1 MVLNNNRKRKKQK
14 KLYLTEQENQQLNQ
28 RVQASQSPSFQNF
41 ALQMLLTGQ
50 VVHRDFS
57 ELKQLRFEVAKLG
70 ANVNQLARAA
80 HVYRQ
85 VDAAVVD
92 EMMTTFQEF
101 KKELDDLQRQLL
113 QKD

>member
-1 MVLNNNRKRKKQK
+1 MVLNNNRKRKIVKRVS
-14 KLYLTEQENQQLNQ
+14 LTEQENQVLNQ
-28 RVQASQSPSFQNF
+28 RVRASQSPSFQNY

-85 VDAAVVD
+85 VDVEVVE
-92 EMMTTFQEF
+92 EMMTSFQEF
-101 KKELDDLQRQLL
+101 KEELDDLQRQII

>member
-1 MVLNNNRKRKKQK
+1 MLLHKNRKRKIVKRVSV
-14 KLYLTEQENQQLNQ
+14 TAQENQLLNQ
-28 RVQASQSPSFQNF
+28 RVQASQNPSFQNF

-85 VDAAVVD
+85 VDDEVVD
-92 EMMTTFQEF
+92 EMMTMFQEF
-101 KKELDDLQRQLL
+101 KKELDDLQQQLL